1 MLDGVLIWRKTGSN
15 LLRNSL
21 LNQYES
27 GCETCGSGRSGKG
40 EGLKVVNSDG
50 KRANGSRA
58 LCIAAIRDLGRATV
72 AEIAAT
78 ARLSRPTVEA
88 ALADLTADGLVEAEA
103 DQVQHGEAGGRPA
116 RQSRFRSEKGVV
128 IGVDL
133 SASEMRVLLTDLAG
147 RTVAVGSSGWPGCSD
162 ARPEL
167 GQVVS
172 VVEET
177 LGCAGFS
184 RADLR
189 AVGIGVAG
197 LVTPNGEVLTS
208 PVRSWVGTNLQDRFA
223 ALLGVPV
230 VVDNDLSLA
239 AAAESRFGAMEE
251 AGTGVYALT
260 WHHVSARITV
270 DGAVLRGRH
279 NSAGEVGLLRSFS
292 DIEVPTGPLNEAMAR
307 IARPLERLLAD
318 PTDAEGR
325 RTQQALVS
333 AMTPAIGALVLA
345 VDPDVVV
352 LGGELARFGD
362 LIASDL
368 ATAVGEFADG
378 AGELDVVIT
387 STSLGRDGVCVGAV
401 HRAFEGFSAAI
412 YGTDGV
418 APPRVRPALTSGTGH
433 PMAQPRIALLDG
445 GGALGEAVRASQ
457 LASGVRSYA
466 EVSDLLALE
475 VAPEHVFVDLP
486 GPERAAAAKAVLD
499 RGIAVTL
506 AAPPAD
512 SPAALDEL
520 LEVAVRTGVPMCV
533 DHAPRRSPAV
543 RTLKACVDDGLV
555 GDVTAVWCRHLTEAD
570 ADSQVTDEQLA
581 LDIDVLHWLSQ
592 GTTESCGAVGSVP
605 DPARATDRE
614 PRISII
620 AFALDN
626 GVSAGYMRG
635 RGAGPVR
642 RCYSVIGTTGR
653 LESDGDDVWLT
664 GTAGSES
671 SVLVPPPGPETP
683 LDVSALAAGPARSAK
698 EAREALATVRAIR
711 LSLLREGERCRV
723 EPPNAELVTYFTS
736 TNQEEPQC

>member
-1 MLDGVLIWRKTGSN
+1 MA
-15 LLRNSL
+15 
-21 LNQYES
+21 
-27 GCETCGSGRSGKG
+27 
-40 EGLKVVNSDG
+40 NSDG
-50 KRANGSRA
+50 KRVNGSRA
-58 LCIAAIRDLGRATV
+58 LCIAAIRDLGRGTV
-72 AEIAAT
+72 AEIAAG
-78 ARLSRPTVEA
+78 AHLSRPTVEA
-88 ALADLTADGLVEAEA
+88 ALAELTADGLVEAEA

-116 RQSRFRSEKGVV
+116 RQSRFCSEKGVV

-147 RTVAVGSSGWPGCSD
+147 RTVAVGSSGRPGCSD

-167 GQVVS
+167 GPVVS
-172 VVEET
+172 AVDET
-177 LGCAGFS
+177 LGRAGFT

-208 PVRSWVGTNLQDRFA
+208 PVRSWVGTNLQDRIA

-239 AAAESRFGAMEE
+239 AAAESRFGAMED

-270 DGAVLRGRH
+270 DGEVLRGRH

-292 DIEVPTGPLNEAMAR
+292 DIEVPTGALNEAMAR

-368 ATAVGEFADG
+368 ATAVGQFADG

-401 HRAFEGFSAAI
+401 HRAFDGFSAAI

-418 APPRVRPALTSGTGH
+418 APPRVRPALTSTAAH
-433 PMAQPRIALLDG
+433 PVTHPRIALLDG
-445 GGALGEAVRASQ
+445 GGALGEAVRASP

-466 EVSDLLALE
+466 EVPELLALGL
-475 VAPEHVFVDLP
+475 APEHVFVDLP
-486 GPERAAAAKAVLD
+486 GPERAEAAKAVLE

-506 AAPPAD
+506 AAPPAA
-512 SPAALDEL
+512 SPAALDGL
-520 LEVAVRTGVPMCV
+520 LEVAVRTGAPLRV

-555 GDVTAVWCRHLTEAD
+555 GDVTAVWCRHLTETD
-570 ADSQVTDEQLA
+570 AHVTDDQLA
-581 LDIDVLHWLSQ
+581 LDVDVLHWLSH
-592 GTTESCGAVGSVP
+592 GTTEHCGAVGSVP
-605 DPARATDRE
+605 RPSQATGHE
-614 PRISII
+614 ARISMI
-620 AFALDN
+620 AFVLDN
-626 GVSAGYMRG
+626 GVSAGYMHG
-635 RGAGPVR
+635 WGAGPDR
-642 RCYSVIGTTGR
+642 RFYTVVGTTGR
-653 LESDGDDVWLT
+653 LESDGDQVWLT
-664 GTAGSES
+664 EAAAGAGQRTPQPTPPAAGARADPSAP
-671 SVLVPPPGPETP
+671 VPPPVPEDP
-683 LDVSALAAGPARSAK
+683 LDVRAVTAGPARSAK

-711 LSLLREGERCRV
+711 DSLLREGERCRV
-723 EPPNAELVTYFTS
+723 EPPHADLVTYFTS
-736 TNQEEPQC
+736 TNQEEPRC